1 MKKKKTRTVNIHA
14 AKTHLS
20 RLVREVVEGGEVV
33 IARGNVPLV
42 KLVLVDEAKPGR
54 RLGTARGTVKIDKNF
69 DDPIADFSEYA

>member
-1 MKKKKTRTVNIHA
+1 MAKKTHVVNIHA

-20 RLVREVVEGGEVV
+20 RLIREVVEGGEVV

-42 KLVLVDEAKPGR
+42 KLVLIDEARSR
-54 RLGTARGTVKIDKNF
+54 RVLGTAKGTVKVGENF

>member
-1 MKKKKTRTVNIHA
+1 MAKKTHVVNIHA

-20 RLVREVVEGGEVV
+20 RLIREVVEGGEVV

-42 KLVLVDEAKPGR
+42 KLVLIDEARSR
-54 RLGTARGTVKIDKNF
+54 RVLGTVKGTVKVGENF